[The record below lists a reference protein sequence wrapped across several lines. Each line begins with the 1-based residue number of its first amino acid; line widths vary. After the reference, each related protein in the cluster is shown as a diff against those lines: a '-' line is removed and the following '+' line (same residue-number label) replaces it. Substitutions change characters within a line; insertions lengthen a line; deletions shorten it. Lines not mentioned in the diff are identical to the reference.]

1 MNKVI
6 GVTELQRRFRI
17 VFDEVAKEL
26 TPYILMR
33 GSRPEA
39 ALIPYD
45 EFVRFQEWQESEIL
59 TRFNR
64 LVVRMEAQNRDFSNE
79 EIAADIKAARAEI

>member
-1 MNKVI
+1 MYQII

-17 VFDEVAKEL
+17 LFDSVARNKTTIVL
-26 TPYILMR
+26 TR

-45 EFVRFQEWQESEIL
+45 EFEKYQTFTENRIL
-59 TRFNR
+59 AQFDD
-64 LVVRMEAQNRDFSNE
+64 LLKRMEERSKDLGDDEVLDDVRSIRDE
-79 EIAADIKAARAEI
+79 A

>member
-1 MNKVI
+1 MYQII

-17 VFDEVAKEL
+17 LFDSVARNKSTIVL
-26 TPYILMR
+26 TR

-45 EFVRFQEWQESEIL
+45 EFQRYQTFTEDRIL
-59 TRFNR
+59 AQFDE
-64 LVVRMEAQNRDFSNE
+64 LLKRMEDRNKDLGDEEVLNDVRNIRNE
-79 EIAADIKAARAEI
+79 V